1 MASSRPEETL
11 SIERCIRSFII
22 KSIQAIVQARSGT
35 AYATT
40 CISDVGARNNLMVY
54 LEEDPEIG
62 ATIKQ
67 NLDSGFPIKMGDTF
81 SLEILMSNGAG
92 RLVVLEVW
100 QFRLDTE
107 DNLLQ
112 RAHLPCSKVVA
123 NHSGLQSPIYFPT
136 VTGPTAS
143 SVATGVSD
151 ATVIAPQCFAVED
164 FRRSRLFERLASL
177 LKSLI
182 VTTRMLPAYTYSRK
196 QQHEMCY
203 TLRRGEV
210 SFDRLGQG
218 SVICRQVGHLFPGLA
233 VGPNSMHLFLNVSV
247 RYRENLSDI
256 DSEEAP
262 QHLLQP
268 HPRRP
273 RSRRPYIRPAF
284 AATQEDDDDY
294 LEEEEEDEEEEEED
308 EENEG
313 QFTYRIG
320 KEGLP
325 PGEGE
330 AIYDE
335 TTGCCYY
342 YYHDETEN
350 GEGEAAVES
359 TAGHEEDEGGSMS
372 RTFVSDGADRE
383 VSDAADDGG
392 RAPGRMPLHL
402 PFSTVDLDSGAGGGC
417 ARMAHL
423 VTELRTKTD
432 LDLFRVP
439 GASANPA
446 SSSATASVFDANAL
460 GDELA
465 RHEQKLREF
474 DDFLADFTAAVPN
487 VGITHH

>member
-1 MASSRPEETL
+1 MSSSRPEERVA
-11 SIERCIRSFII
+11 IERCIRSFII

-35 AYATT
+35 AYATA

-123 NHSGLQSPIYFPT
+123 NHSGLQPPIYFPT
-136 VTGPTAS
+136 VTSPTVS
-143 SVATGVSD
+143 SSATGVSD
-151 ATVIAPQCFAVED
+151 ATIVAPQCFAVED

-177 LKSLI
+177 LKSLL

-218 SVICRQVGHLFPGLA
+218 NVICRQVGHLFPGIA
-233 VGPNSMHLFLNVSV
+233 VGPNSTHLFLNVSV
-247 RYRENLSDI
+247 HYRENLSDI

-262 QHLLQP
+262 QHLLQSQP
-268 HPRRP
+268 HRP
-273 RSRRPYIRPAF
+273 RSRRPYIRLAF
-284 AATQEDDDDY
+284 APTPEDDDDY
-294 LEEEEEDEEEEEED
+294 LEEEEEEDEEES
-308 EENEG
+308 EG
-313 QFTYRIG
+313 NFTYRIG

-330 AIYDE
+330 AIYDD
-335 TTGCCYY
+335 TTGRCYY
-342 YYHDETEN
+342 CYHDEAEN
-350 GEGEAAVES
+350 GEAEVTVEDES
-359 TAGHEEDEGGSMS
+359 GHAEDEGETMS
-372 RTFVSDGADRE
+372 STFVSGEADRE
-383 VSDAADDGG
+383 VGGATDGG
-392 RAPGRMPLHL
+392 ERAPGRMPLHL
-402 PFSTVDLDSGAGGGC
+402 PFSTVDLDGGTGGGC

-465 RHEQKLREF
+465 QHEQKLREF
-474 DDFLADFTAAVPN
+474 DDFLADFTLAVPN
-487 VGITHH
+487 VGVTHH

>member
-1 MASSRPEETL
+1 MSSSRSEETL
-11 SIERCIRSFII
+11 AIERCIRSFII

-40 CISDVGARNNLMVY
+40 CISDVGARNNLMIY

-67 NLDSGFPIKMGDTF
+67 NLDSRFPIKMGDTF
-81 SLEILMSNGAG
+81 SLEILMSNSAG

-112 RAHLPCSKVVA
+112 SAHLPCSKVVA

-136 VTGPTAS
+136 TTGPTVS
-143 SVATGVSD
+143 SAVAGVSD
-151 ATVIAPQCFAVED
+151 TTNIAPQCFAVED

-196 QQHEMCY
+196 QQREMCY

-233 VGPNSMHLFLNVSV
+233 VSPNSTHLFLNVSV
-247 RYRENLSDI
+247 RYRGNLSNI

-268 HPRRP
+268 QPRRP

-284 AATQEDDDDY
+284 AATLEDEDDY
-294 LEEEEEDEEEEEED
+294 LEEEEEEEEEED

-313 QFTYRIG
+313 RFAHRIG
-320 KEGLP
+320 KEGVP

-350 GEGEAAVES
+350 GEGVAAVEGAS
-359 TAGHEEDEGGSMS
+359 GHGEDDEDGSMS
-372 RTFVSDGADRE
+372 RTFVSDNTNRE
-383 VSDAADDGG
+383 VGGAADGDG

-402 PFSTVDLDSGAGGGC
+402 PFSTVDLDSGTGGGC

-439 GASANPA
+439 GASNSA

-474 DDFLADFTAAVPN
+474 DDFLADFSVAVPN
-487 VGITHH
+487 VGVTHH

>member
-1 MASSRPEETL
+1 MSSSRPEETAA
-11 SIERCIRSFII
+11 IERCIRSFII
-22 KSIQAIVQARSGT
+22 KSIQAIVQARSGA

-92 RLVVLEVW
+92 GLVVLEVW

-107 DNLLQ
+107 DNLL
-112 RAHLPCSKVVA
+112 RRGHLPCSKVIA
-123 NHSGLQSPIYFPT
+123 NHSGLQPPIYFPT
-136 VTGPTAS
+136 VNIPTAS
-143 SVATGVSD
+143 SAATAVSD
-151 ATVIAPQCFAVED
+151 ATIAAPHCFAVED

-177 LKSLI
+177 LKSLL

-196 QQHEMCY
+196 PQHEMCY
-203 TLRRGEV
+203 ALRRGEV
-210 SFDRLGQG
+210 SLDRLGHE
-218 SVICRQVGHLFPGLA
+218 SVVCRQVGHLFPGLA
-233 VGPNSMHLFLNVSV
+233 VGPNSTHLFLNVSV
-247 RYRENLSDI
+247 RYRGNLNDI
-256 DSEEAP
+256 ESEAAP
-262 QHLLQP
+262 QPLLQP
-268 HPRRP
+268 QPHRP
-273 RSRRPYIRPAF
+273 RSRRLCIRPAF
-284 AATQEDDDDY
+284 AATLEDDDDY
-294 LEEEEEDEEEEEED
+294 LEEEDEEEED
-308 EENEG
+308 EDEEKEG
-313 QFTYRIG
+313 QFTYRID

-325 PGEGE
+325 QGEGE

-342 YYHDETEN
+342 YYHDDPEN
-350 GEGEAAVES
+350 SEAEAAVEGA
-359 TAGHEEDEGGSMS
+359 AGCEEDEGGSMS
-372 RTFVSDGADRE
+372 RTFVSENVDRE
-383 VSDAADDGG
+383 TGAAGDGSEC
-392 RAPGRMPLHL
+392 APGRMPLHL

-439 GASANPA
+439 GASVNPA
-446 SSSATASVFDANAL
+446 PSSATASVFDANAL

-474 DDFLADFTAAVPN
+474 DDFLAEFTAAVPN